1 MTKSKHTKRALLA
14 SSLSVLLCLAMLVGS
29 TFAWFTDNATTS
41 VNTIESGTL
50 DLDLVDGQGASLEGE
65 TLNFVKA
72 EGDEPRLWEPGC
84 TYSLPAVYVKNNGNL
99 ALKYKL
105 MISGIVGDA
114 KLLEAID
121 WTITKDGDEIDLA
134 NFQDSLANAETSG
147 SLVLTGHM
155 QETAGNEYQNLS
167 IDGIAIT
174 VAATQDTVE
183 FDSFNNTYDAL
194 AAMPLFG
201 GSFVLSQN
209 YALTDD
215 LTQDTVID
223 LNGKTLTVGDNTDL
237 VNGADLTVTGG
248 TVERSTFAG
257 YVDVRPESTTDGV
270 ITYTDVTFKNNQR
283 SKSYG
288 SGTNWVKNV
297 VEFCPQE
304 NGGATFLFQN
314 CVFNNASVLFEGL
327 SGVSGGHFVATFD
340 NCTFNNLGGSGIK
353 VDNYLTG
360 TLNIKDCTFNSQV
373 TTSYQTC
380 VGIRDSAI
388 TVNFQGT
395 NNVNGT
401 EATPTNDPA
410 LVRTVNEII
419 VDTPTKLRVIDKGFS
434 ADTYINGLDSVVL
447 SDDGKVTV
455 SRDSFD

>member
-50 DLDLVDGQGASLEGE
+50 DVDLVDGQGASLEGK

-72 EGDEPRLWEPGC
+72 EGHGSEPLLWEPGC

-105 MISGIVGDA
+105 MISGIVGEA
-114 KLLEAID
+114 ELLEVID
-121 WTITKDGDEIDLA
+121 WTITKDGEEIDLA
-134 NFQDSLANAETSG
+134 NFQDSLAKAETSG

-155 QETAGNEYQNLS
+155 QESARNEYQNLS

-174 VAATQDTVE
+174 VAATQDAVE
-183 FDSFNNTYDAL
+183 YDSFNNTYDAL

-215 LTQDTVID
+215 LTQDTVIN
-223 LNGKTLTVGDNTDL
+223 LNGKTLTVGDNTEL

-248 TVERSTFAG
+248 TVERSTFSG

-270 ITYTDVTFKNNQR
+270 ITYTNVIFNNNER
-283 SKSYG
+283 SRTYG
-288 SGTNWVKNV
+288 QGTNWVQNV

-340 NCTFNNLGGSGIK
+340 NCTFNNLGGSGIE
-353 VDNYLTG
+353 VANYLTG
-360 TLNIKDCTFNSQV
+360 TLNIKGCTFNSQV

-380 VGIRDSAI
+380 VNIRDSTV
-388 TVNFQGT
+388 TVNFQG
-395 NNVNGT
+395 VNTVVGT
-401 EATPTNDPA
+401 TATPTTDPA
-410 LVRTVNEII
+410 LAGTVNEII
-419 VDTPTKLRVIDKGFS
+419 VGTSTVLRVIDKGFR
-434 ADTYINGLDSVVL
+434 ADTVVNGLDSVNISGVAI
-447 SDDGKVTV
+447 K
-455 SRDSFD
+455 